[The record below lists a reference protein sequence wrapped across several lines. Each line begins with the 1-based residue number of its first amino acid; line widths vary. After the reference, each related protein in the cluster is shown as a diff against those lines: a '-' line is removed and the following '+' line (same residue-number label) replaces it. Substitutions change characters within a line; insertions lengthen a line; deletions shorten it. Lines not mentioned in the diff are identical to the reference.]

1 MAASQRVG
9 FEIDFTTIA
18 KGCGYPSVHSVDN
31 EAELSKILG
40 ASIDVQGPVLLEVK
54 VNSGNR
60 DNLGRPEI
68 TLEEQKRAFM
78 RHLEE

>member
-1 MAASQRVG
+1 M
-9 FEIDFTTIA
+9 
-18 KGCGYPSVHSVDN
+18 DN

-68 TLEEQKRAFM
+68 TLEQQKRAFM